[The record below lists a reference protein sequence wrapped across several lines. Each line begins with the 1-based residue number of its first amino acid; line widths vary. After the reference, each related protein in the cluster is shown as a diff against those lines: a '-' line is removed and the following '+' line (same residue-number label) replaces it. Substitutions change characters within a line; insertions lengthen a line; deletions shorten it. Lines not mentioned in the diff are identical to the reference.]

1 MLENI
6 FQLVKIGKELGLSKK
21 EISKVLLFND
31 TKNPI
36 LYMILM
42 IIAIIFTGIIVIF
55 IAIVVSR
62 NIYPAGTLYSTVKT
76 KDFKTE
82 KKIKSFK

>member
-1 MLENI
+1 MLGNL
-6 FQLVKIGKELGLSKK
+6 FQLVKIGKELGLSRK
-21 EISKVLLFND
+21 EISKVLIFNN

-36 LYMILM
+36 LYTILLV
-42 IIAIIFTGIIVIF
+42 IAIVFTGIIVVF

-76 KDFKTE
+76 KDFKA
-82 KKIKSFK
+82 KKAKK

>member
-1 MLENI
+1 MLGNLL
-6 FQLVKIGKELGLSKK
+6 QLVKIGKGLGLSRK
-21 EISKVLLFND
+21 EISKLLIFNN

-36 LYMILM
+36 LYTILLV
-42 IIAIIFTGIIVIF
+42 IAIVFTGIIVIF

-76 KDFKTE
+76 KDFNT
-82 KKIKSFK
+82 KKSK

>member
-1 MLENI
+1 MLVNL

-31 TKNPI
+31 SKNPI
-36 LYMILM
+36 LYTILLVV
-42 IIAIIFTGIIVIF
+42 AIVCTGIIVVF
-55 IAIVVSR
+55 IIIVVSQ

-76 KDFKTE
+76 KDFKA
-82 KKIKSFK
+82 KKPKK